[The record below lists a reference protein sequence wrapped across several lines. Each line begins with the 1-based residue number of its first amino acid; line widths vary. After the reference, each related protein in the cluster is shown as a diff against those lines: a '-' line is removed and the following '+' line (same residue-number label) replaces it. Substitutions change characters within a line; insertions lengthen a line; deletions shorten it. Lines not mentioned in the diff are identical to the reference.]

1 MEEVL
6 LRFPHLGQNIF
17 ESLTN
22 QDLAQCREICQM
34 WKDFIDVEK
43 FFVIRRIRA
52 FFMKL
57 PISLEKAL
65 KQSTFEQVKEMAST
79 IQKFQE
85 MWNSEMSP
93 LHDAVAMDRQE
104 DYKIFW
110 EIFDPSNI
118 DLSNGEELT
127 PLQMAAGKGYLAICK
142 LIRNNE
148 NNYYKNIFRFAKG
161 KTPVCI
167 FPCRRQMWCKGGSGH
182 LEVIF
187 RELYC
192 SGNVWVL
199 ALLGQNPE
207 ANYCWLNK
215 SVPYCCPPRRIPP
228 RRI

>member
-17 ESLTN
+17 ESLAD
-22 QDLAQCREICQM
+22 QDLAQSREISQM
-34 WKDFIDVEK
+34 WKHFLDVEK
-43 FFVIRRIRA
+43 FFAIRRIQA

-65 KQSTFEQVKEMAST
+65 KHSTFEQVKEMAST

-93 LHDAVAMDRQE
+93 LHDAVAMQ
-104 DYKIFW
+104 DYTIFR
-110 EIFDPSNI
+110 EIFDESNI
-118 DLSNGEELT
+118 DTSRSEELT

-142 LIRNNE
+142 LIRNHE
-148 NNYYKNIFRFAKG
+148 NNYYKNLFRFAKG

-167 FPCRRQMWCKGGSGH
+167 FQCPRHMWCKGGSG
-182 LEVIF
+182 LLKNIF
-187 RELYC
+187 RELYR

-207 ANYCWLNK
+207 ADYCWMSK
-215 SVPYCCPPRRIPP
+215 SAVMFSKWLL
-228 RRI
+228 

>member
-17 ESLTN
+17 KSLAD
-22 QDLAQCREICQM
+22 QDLAQSREISQM
-34 WKDFIDVEK
+34 WKHFLDVEK
-43 FFVIRRIRA
+43 FFAIRKIRA

-65 KQSTFEQVKEMAST
+65 KQSTFEQVKEMVST
-79 IQKFQE
+79 IQEFQE
-85 MWNSEMSP
+85 MWHSEMSP
-93 LHDAVAMDRQE
+93 LHDAVAMQ

-110 EIFDPSNI
+110 EIFDESKI
-118 DLSNGEELT
+118 DRSEDLT
-127 PLQMAAGKGYLAICK
+127 PIEMVVGKGYLAICK

-148 NNYYKNIFRFAKG
+148 NNYYKNLFRFVKG

-167 FPCRRQMWCKGGSGH
+167 FQCRHHMWCKGSSGAC
-182 LEVIF
+182 LENVF
-187 RELYC
+187 RQLYC

-207 ANYCWLNK
+207 AYYCWMNK
-215 SVPYCCPPRRIPP
+215 SVAFCCPPRILPI

>member
-1 MEEVL
+1 MEELL

-22 QDLAQCREICQM
+22 QDLAQSREISQN
-34 WKDFIDVEK
+34 WKLFLDVEK
-43 FFVIRRIRA
+43 FFAIRRIKA
-52 FFMKL
+52 FFIKL
-57 PISLEKAL
+57 PISLEKGL
-65 KQSTFEQVKEMAST
+65 KQSTFDQVKEMAST

-85 MWNSEMSP
+85 MWNSDMSP
-93 LHDAVAMDRQE
+93 LHDAVAME
-104 DYKIFW
+104 NYTIFW
-110 EIFDPSNI
+110 EIFDESNI
-118 DLSNGEELT
+118 DVSKGEELT
-127 PLQMAAGKGYLAICK
+127 PLQMATGKGYMAICK

-167 FPCRRQMWCKGGSGH
+167 FPCRRLMWCKGGSGH

>member
-17 ESLTN
+17 KSLTN
-22 QDLAQCREICQM
+22 QDLAKCREISQM
-34 WKDFIDVEK
+34 WKHFLDVEK
-43 FFVIRRIRA
+43 FFAIRKIRA

-93 LHDAVAMDRQE
+93 LHDAVAMQ

-110 EIFDPSNI
+110 EIFDESKI
-118 DLSNGEELT
+118 DRSEDLT
-127 PLQMAAGKGYLAICK
+127 PIEMVVGKGYLAICK

-148 NNYYKNIFRFAKG
+148 NSYYKNLFRFVKG

-167 FPCRRQMWCKGGSGH
+167 FQCRHHMWCKGSSGAD
-182 LEVIF
+182 LENIF
-187 RELYC
+187 RQLYC

-207 ANYCWLNK
+207 ANYCWMNK
-215 SVPYCCPPRRIPP
+215 SVAYCCPPRILPH

>member
-17 ESLTN
+17 KSLTN
-22 QDLAQCREICQM
+22 EDLVQCREICQM

-43 FFVIRRIRA
+43 FFAIRRIRA
-52 FFMKL
+52 FFIKL
-57 PISLEKAL
+57 PISFEKAL

-93 LHDAVAMDRQE
+93 LYDAAAME

-110 EIFDPSNI
+110 EIFDESNI
-118 DLSNGEELT
+118 DLSKDKELT

-148 NNYYKNIFRFAKG
+148 KNYYKNIFQFVKG

-167 FPCRRQMWCKGGSGH
+167 FQCRRKMLCKGSSAD
-182 LEVIF
+182 LEIIF
-187 RELYC
+187 RKLYK
-192 SGNVWVL
+192 SGNVLVL
-199 ALLGQNPE
+199 ALLGQNFKII
-207 ANYCWLNK
+207 YK
-215 SVPYCCPPRRIPP
+215 SADKCK
-228 RRI
+228 

>member
-17 ESLTN
+17 KSLAD
-22 QDLAQCREICQM
+22 QDLAQSREISQM

-43 FFVIRRIRA
+43 FFAIRRIRA

-93 LHDAVAMDRQE
+93 LHDAVAMQ

-110 EIFDPSNI
+110 EIFDESKI
-118 DLSNGEELT
+118 DRSEDLT
-127 PLQMAAGKGYLAICK
+127 PIEMVVGKGYLAICK

-148 NNYYKNIFRFAKG
+148 NSYYKNLFRFVKG

-167 FPCRRQMWCKGGSGH
+167 FQCRHHMWCKGGSGH
-182 LEVIF
+182 LEIIF
-187 RELYC
+187 RELYS

-199 ALLGQNPE
+199 ALLGQNPK
-207 ANYCWLNK
+207 ANYCWLNT
-215 SVPYCCPPRRIPP
+215 SVAFCCPPWWI
-228 RRI
+228 

>member
-17 ESLTN
+17 KSLTN
-22 QDLAQCREICQM
+22 EDLVQCREICQM

-43 FFVIRRIRA
+43 FFAIRRIRA

-93 LHDAVAMDRQE
+93 LHDAVAMQN
-104 DYKIFW
+104 YAIFW
-110 EIFDPSNI
+110 EIFDESKI
-118 DLSNGEELT
+118 DVSKGEKLT
-127 PLQMAAGKGYLAICK
+127 PLQMATGKGYMAICK

-167 FPCRRQMWCKGGSGH
+167 FQCRHLMWCKGGSGH

-187 RELYC
+187 RELYS
-192 SGNVWVL
+192 SGNIWVL

-207 ANYCWLNK
+207 ANYCWLNT
-215 SVPYCCPPRRIPP
+215 SVPYCCPPRIQPI

>member
-17 ESLTN
+17 KSLTN
-22 QDLAQCREICQM
+22 EDLVQCREICQM

-43 FFVIRRIRA
+43 FFAIRRIRA

-93 LHDAVAMDRQE
+93 LYDAAAME

-110 EIFDPSNI
+110 EIFDESNI
-118 DLSNGEELT
+118 DLSKDKELT
-127 PLQMAAGKGYLAICK
+127 PLQMAAGKSYRISAKSFG
-142 LIRNNE
+142 RNYPCFNLE
-148 NNYYKNIFRFAKG
+148 NIENSNS
-161 KTPVCI
+161 
-167 FPCRRQMWCKGGSGH
+167 CRKFQ
-182 LEVIF
+182 F
-187 RELYC
+187 FT
-192 SGNVWVL
+192 
-199 ALLGQNPE
+199 
-207 ANYCWLNK
+207 
-215 SVPYCCPPRRIPP
+215 
-228 RRI
+228 